1 VFRRSVAHPPQGV
14 IPINLLEGETV
25 RHDIALR
32 SPHLVIISWRRGAAA
47 EHPSPASQ
55 ALCGRGV
62 VMLRLRLFR
71 PVVTLALVAT
81 LHSGF
86 PMVAP
91 MQAPVVPFTPRP

>member
-1 VFRRSVAHPPQGV
+1 MF
-14 IPINLLEGETV
+14 
-25 RHDIALR
+25 
-32 SPHLVIISWRRGAAA
+32 
-47 EHPSPASQ
+47 
-55 ALCGRGV
+55 
-62 VMLRLRLFR
+62 RLRLFR

>member
-1 VFRRSVAHPPQGV
+1 M
-14 IPINLLEGETV
+14 IPGLDNGGAADV
-25 RHDIALR
+25 SSSH
-32 SPHLVIISWRRGAAA
+32 HLVIISWRRGAAV

-71 PVVTLALVAT
+71 PVVTLVLVAT

-86 PMVAP
+86 PMAAP
-91 MQAPVVPFTPRP
+91 MQAPVVPFTPPRL